1 MKSWT
6 TPDFWNS
13 YAKLPLKIKK
23 QARKAYRLWQENQSH
38 PYPDDGE
45 EGCVLEVFNALGES
59 IGVLTVP
66 ISAVKSLSASEIL
79 IIRSLKQVS

>member
-1 MKSWT
+1 MTLELYSEVALTQNIADHNLKVGDVAT
-6 TPDFWNS
+6 LVDFV
-13 YAKLPLKIKK
+13 P
-23 QARKAYRLWQENQSH
+23 H
-38 PYPDDGE
+38 PEGGE

-79 IIRSLKQVS
+79 TTRSLKQVS